1 MKYLFL
7 SPKDDNY
14 TFYYSDLLK
23 NKDVLWVNTSLNKKG
38 LIGFLYGIHIS
49 KKLNKIINI
58 PFKDIWIQNY
68 KTKKIKDFIKTDKK
82 CIVLVFRH
90 SFFLFYRHFYEKW
103 LKKINPNIKICF
115 LFADIVDSYKKGF
128 NINIAKN
135 KFDALFSFDK
145 EDSQKYGLVY
155 YPHIVPFPANIEIQ
169 NVQGGQKY
177 SIYFMGRAKKRLNLL
192 VEIYKKLKQNGIKVL
207 FEIAGAKESER
218 TFFDENF
225 QYIDFITYKEYL
237 RRCSN
242 ADCLLEVM
250 QSTSNTGYTTRVL
263 EAISLNKKLIS
274 NNQDLI
280 NAPFYD
286 KKMLSTFTSENDFN
300 IEFLNKTNTP
310 LHWNYDSYQY
320 SADKLLSFL
329 REYLYKKDK

>member
-68 KTKKIKDFIKTDKK
+68 KTKKIKDFIKTDEK

-145 EDSQKYGLVY
+145 EDSKKYGLVY
-155 YPHIVPFPANIEIQ
+155 YPHVVPFPANIEIQ
-169 NVQGGQKY
+169 NVRGGKSIVYILWEEQK
-177 SIYFMGRAKKRLNLL
+177 
-192 VEIYKKLKQNGIKVL
+192 
-207 FEIAGAKESER
+207 
-218 TFFDENF
+218 
-225 QYIDFITYKEYL
+225 
-237 RRCSN
+237 
-242 ADCLLEVM
+242 
-250 QSTSNTGYTTRVL
+250 
-263 EAISLNKKLIS
+263 
-274 NNQDLI
+274 
-280 NAPFYD
+280 
-286 KKMLSTFTSENDFN
+286 ND
-300 IEFLNKTNTP
+300 
-310 LHWNYDSYQY
+310 
-320 SADKLLSFL
+320 
-329 REYLYKKDK
+329 